1 MTDVGKTPKSSEPTP
16 REALQ
21 PYLAHLYAFVR
32 REIAYYE
39 SLGLLR
45 EGELTAEDVVDEVIE
60 SALSLWERRPPGS
73 LRPWLLQLALRR
85 LRQYLRAARE
95 RPSEAVPLEELV
107 PQEDL
112 STLDLDT
119 EIWEFYEPDDV
130 IAWEDLLPDPKAQP
144 PDAFLEEVE
153 IDEPLGSALNSLPPR
168 VREVFV
174 LHALEGLTEEEIAR
188 LYGWNVDQVKRYLA
202 QARDHLRAALGLL
215 PPRDVIEHV
224 TSKLEKGGQS
234 HDRRSGTDAS

>member
-1 MTDVGKTPKSSEPTP
+1 MTDVGKISKSSEPTP

-85 LRQYLRAARE
+85 LRLYLRAARE
-95 RPSEAVPLEELV
+95 RPSEDIPLEELV
-107 PQEDL
+107 PQEDW

-144 PDAFLEEVE
+144 PDEFLEEVE
-153 IDEPLGSALNSLPPR
+153 LDEPLGSALNSLPPR

-188 LYGWNVDQVKRYLA
+188 LYGWDVEQVKRYLA
-202 QARDHLRAALGLL
+202 QARDRLRAALGLL
-215 PPRDVIEHV
+215 PPRDVLEHV

-234 HDRRSGTDAS
+234 HDHRSGTNAS